1 MEPREADGCNSLSSG
16 VSLTVDRLPSY
27 EFLCGSET
35 YFISSLDGTV
45 DFNRPPSQMSL
56 YGGDVDSDSSNGG
69 LFTHIQGRSTPRFLH
84 SVLSRVLHNG
94 ESLKNHAQNDVK
106 SVKLS
111 GKKQYSPWISD
122 SIISPPSYFR
132 QQKNRN
138 TSMVEHT
145 SEDMDLSK
153 FWFDVTFLDSCTF
166 TALPISPL
174 GAASGGVSAPE
185 WSETGPRDSVLAEN
199 GEGTSLRPRKL
210 APLVIDL
217 NASMDNHKSVASS
230 TDSESEGILSI
241 HIPVISSQIK
251 SIPGFSRTRS
261 GTIVQSKMG
270 GGRLVD
276 RRTRSG
282 TVTQDGGGTRRTRSG
297 TIVQATKESRRSLAG
312 ELRNPQNLSEVRSLG
327 GSESQDGI
335 CSCRSSDDELML
347 RSHSH
352 HDLDVED
359 LEWKVADPPSPVVKR
374 LRKFRRKNGFRRQ
387 GTRGRNGNLG
397 INGMI
402 VDGDECEDG
411 IDGDI
416 EDDELDFL
424 GNFVHENW

>member
-1 MEPREADGCNSLSSG
+1 M
-16 VSLTVDRLPSY
+16 DRLPSY

-56 YGGDVDSDSSNGG
+56 YGGDMDSDSSNGG

-84 SVLSRVLHNG
+84 SVLSRVMHNG
-94 ESLKNHAQNDVK
+94 ESPKNQSQNDVEP
-106 SVKLS
+106 VKLS
-111 GKKQYSPWISD
+111 EKKQYSPWISD
-122 SIISPPSYFR
+122 SIISPPSYFK
-132 QQKNRN
+132 QQKNHDM
-138 TSMVEHT
+138 SMVEH
-145 SEDMDLSK
+145 SLEDMDLSK
-153 FWFDVTFLDSCTF
+153 SWFDVTLVDSCTF

-174 GAASGGVSAPE
+174 DAACGDVSALE
-185 WSETGPRDSVLAEN
+185 WSERGPGDSVSGESSEGSSLKLRKTGPLI
-199 GEGTSLRPRKL
+199 
-210 APLVIDL
+210 IDFI
-217 NASMDNHKSVASS
+217 ASMDNYKSVASS
-230 TDSESEGILSI
+230 TDSESEGKSSI
-241 HIPVISSQIK
+241 QIPVISSQTK

-270 GGRLVD
+270 GRLVD

-282 TVTQDGGGTRRTRSG
+282 TITQDGGGTRRTRSG
-297 TIVQATKESRRSLAG
+297 TIVQTTKESRRGLAG
-312 ELRNPQNLSEVRSLG
+312 ELRNSQNLYEIRSPG
-327 GSESQDGI
+327 GSKSQDEI

-374 LRKFRRKNGFRRQ
+374 LRKFRRKSAFRRQ
-387 GTRGRNGNLG
+387 RIRGRNSNHG
-397 INGMI
+397 INSMV

-424 GNFVHENW
+424 GNFMPKNR

>member
-1 MEPREADGCNSLSSG
+1 
-16 VSLTVDRLPSY
+16 
-27 EFLCGSET
+27 
-35 YFISSLDGTV
+35 V

-56 YGGDVDSDSSNGG
+56 HDGDVDSDSSNGG
-69 LFTHIQGRSTPRFLH
+69 FFTHIRGRSTPKFLH

-94 ESLKNHAQNDVK
+94 EYLKNQAQNDVK

-111 GKKQYSPWISD
+111 EKKQYSPWISD
-122 SIISPPSYFR
+122 SIISPPSYFK
-132 QQKNRN
+132 QQKNHD
-138 TSMVEHT
+138 TGMVERIL
-145 SEDMDLSK
+145 EDMDLSK
-153 FWFDVTFLDSCTF
+153 SWFNVTLVDSCTF
-166 TALPISPL
+166 TALLISPSD
-174 GAASGGVSAPE
+174 AASGGVSAPE
-185 WSETGPRDSVLAEN
+185 WSERGPRDSALEEN
-199 GEGTSLRPRKL
+199 Y
-210 APLVIDL
+210 
-217 NASMDNHKSVASS
+217 KSVGSS
-230 TDSESEGILSI
+230 TDSESEGISSI
-241 HIPVISSQIK
+241 RIPVISSQIK

-282 TVTQDGGGTRRTRSG
+282 TVTQDGGGARRTRSG
-297 TIVQATKESRRSLAG
+297 TIVQATKESRRGLAG
-312 ELRNPQNLSEVRSLG
+312 ELRNLSEVRSPG
-327 GSESQDGI
+327 RSESQDGI

-374 LRKFRRKNGFRRQ
+374 LRKFRRKNTFRKQR
-387 GTRGRNGNLG
+387 TRGRNSNLG
-397 INGMI
+397 INSMI
-402 VDGDECEDG
+402 VDEDECEDG

-424 GNFVHENW
+424 GNFVPENW